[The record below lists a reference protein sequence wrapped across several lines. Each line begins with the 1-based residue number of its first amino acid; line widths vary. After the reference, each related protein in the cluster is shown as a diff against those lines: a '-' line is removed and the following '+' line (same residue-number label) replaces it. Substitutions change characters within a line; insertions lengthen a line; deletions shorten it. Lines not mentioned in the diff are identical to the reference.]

1 MTSNRKRNPS
11 HATIQNETMAGTDT
25 NSGGGTTTTASIDR
39 ALLALDEALLEGG
52 ASGGSGDDGTKAR
65 APAKAT
71 TDDHQQQ
78 QQQQPAAD
86 DRATSCP
93 AGEEGGSK
101 DVFSPA
107 AYRKR
112 LGTFRP
118 MTYFAKPEEVS
129 PLVCARFG

>member
-1 MTSNRKRNPS
+1 MV
-11 HATIQNETMAGTDT
+11 HGT

-52 ASGGSGDDGTKAR
+52 VSGDCGDDGAKAQ
-65 APAKAT
+65 APAKTT
-71 TDDHQQQ
+71 TDDH

-86 DRATSCP
+86 DRATSSS
-93 AGEEGGSK
+93 ADGEGASK
-101 DVFSPA
+101 DAFSPA